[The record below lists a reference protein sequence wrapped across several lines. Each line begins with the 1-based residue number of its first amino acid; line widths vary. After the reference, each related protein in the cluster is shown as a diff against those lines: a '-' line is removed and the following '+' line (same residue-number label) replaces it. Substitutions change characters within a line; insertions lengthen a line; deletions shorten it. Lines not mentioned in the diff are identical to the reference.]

1 MASIRST
8 IRIAPASVRLRRI
21 PSCGADDGAGAR
33 DAGLYSKKKQPD
45 DSNSSAD
52 RTDLCEGSSLDRRCH
67 QECGEAD
74 QGGADQGCAD
84 QAHEDAAR
92 HHELPRAHGQG
103 ITDPGDRLRWSAHSA
118 GIEAVR
124 RGPRGK

>member
-21 PSCGADDGAGAR
+21 PSCRADDGVGAR
-33 DAGLYSKKKQPD
+33 VAGLYSKKKQPD

-52 RTDLCEGSSLDRRCH
+52 RTDLCEGSSLDRHCH

-74 QGGADQGCAD
+74 
-84 QAHEDAAR
+84 
-92 HHELPRAHGQG
+92 RAVPIRAVPIRPTRTLHV
-103 ITDPGDRLRWSAHSA
+103 IMNYPGRT
-118 GIEAVR
+118 VR
-124 RGPRGK
+124 GLLTPVID

>member
-8 IRIAPASVRLRRI
+8 IRIARASVRLRRI
-21 PSCGADDGAGAR
+21 PSCRADDGVGAR
-33 DAGLYSKKKQPD
+33 VAGLYSKKKQPD
-45 DSNSSAD
+45 DGNSSSAD
-52 RTDLCEGSSLDRRCH
+52 RTDLCEGSSLDRHCH

-74 QGGADQGCAD
+74 QGGAD